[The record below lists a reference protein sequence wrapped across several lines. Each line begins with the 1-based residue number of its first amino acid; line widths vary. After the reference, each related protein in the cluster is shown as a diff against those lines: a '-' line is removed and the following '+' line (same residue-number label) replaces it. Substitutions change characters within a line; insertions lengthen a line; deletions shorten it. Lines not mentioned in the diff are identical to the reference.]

1 MRSTIKGVLAAA
13 IVATSLTFAGP
24 AAASGHNCSDYATQE
39 EAQAAYNANPSDPEG
54 LDRNNNGIACE
65 TRPKAGATP
74 GTTTPGPKT
83 PGTKTPGTKATPV
96 GGVEAGFGGT
106 ADGDVNGP
114 AGLAGIGTLLALGGA
129 VMLRRRMTQ

>member
-1 MRSTIKGVLAAA
+1 MRNSIKCVLAAA
-13 IVATSLTFAGP
+13 VAATSLTFAGP
-24 AAASGHNCSDYATQE
+24 AAATGHNCSDYATQE
-39 EAQAAYNANPSDPEG
+39 EAQAAFNADPSDPEG
-54 LDRNNNGIACE
+54 LDRDNDGIACE

-74 GTTTPGPKT
+74 RPTTPRTEGTTPE
-83 PGTKTPGTKATPV
+83 

-114 AGLAGIGTLLALGGA
+114 ASLAGIGTLLAIGGT